1 MTSEE
6 VVRTFLRF
14 FEKHGHLRIPG
25 ASIVPKDDPT
35 LLFINSGMAPL
46 KPYFLG
52 QKRPPQPNLCNVQPS
67 IRTVDIDSV
76 GDRQHL
82 TLFEMLGSW
91 SVGEYWKD
99 HAIELAYKLLVDE
112 FHYDPKLLYATVYS
126 GNAEH
131 NIPPDDESIAAW
143 QRAGLPSDH
152 IVPLGE
158 DNFWGPAGKY
168 GPCGPCTEVFFDTGP
183 DHGPAYT
190 PGAHFDSEN
199 RYIEIWNAGVF
210 MEFDKQPGGL
220 SRLGLR
226 SVDTGSGLERM
237 LMNLNRLDSVYET
250 DRLQPIFQVVRQQM
264 GSSSDDSMVL
274 DAKIISDHL
283 RSASFILAHGVTPSN
298 TGRGYIPRRLIRK
311 CVAMTTRRRLD
322 HFRFN
327 EVLNTIIQVVGRDY
341 PVMSANRA
349 RILELVETESKAF
362 ALRMKQGLERL
373 SALAAQKPFRLSGQ
387 DALSL
392 FATFGVPMPIIR
404 DLVGD
409 YGGELDEA
417 GFEEAFKQH
426 QEVSRTGLQGEDG
439 FDALAEVASPT
450 VYLGEETATANG
462 QIQAI
467 FVNHELSEEA
477 SEGTELDIVTDRTSF
492 YAEGGGQVGDTGLI
506 KGPHGS
512 VEISDTVKRLGLYF
526 VHHGKIISGSIARG
540 ESVELVADGDR
551 RRRIRAN
558 HSATHLLQSAL
569 RTVLGPH
576 VQQAGSR
583 VEPSRLRFDFQ
594 HTERVTPEQRRQ
606 IELLVNDFI
615 RQNVPAQIE
624 LTTYPDAIS
633 RNALAFFGDT
643 YGDTVRMVRF
653 DGFSTELCGGSHV
666 RATGDIGAFRIVSEA
681 SVMSGVRRIVA
692 LTGEEAIRHSQ
703 HADEILEAVAN
714 RLHVAPDNLESQ
726 IAKILDRAKQQS
738 PAASSP
744 KPSMGAMRTQLQT
757 APSGIPYLFLE
768 ADEDPVALRTMALE
782 AADQLAA
789 VVSLVSIRGDKTSL
803 AVCVPKSLLD
813 SVKANEILS
822 QMLAAI
828 KGGHG
833 GGKAHL
839 AQGGGPAGVDIEA
852 LRDAFARALGTG
864 PTDGRIEHSLLR
876 SGR

>member
-6 VVRTFLRF
+6 VVQTFLRF

-52 QKRPPQPNLCNVQPS
+52 QRRPPQPNLCNVQPC

-76 GDRQHL
+76 GDRHHL

-91 SVGEYWKD
+91 SIGQYWKD
-99 HAIELAYKLLVDE
+99 HAIELAYALLVDE
-112 FHYDPKLLYATVYS
+112 FHYDPKLLYASVYS
-126 GNAEH
+126 GNPDH

-143 QRAGLPSDH
+143 ERVGLASDH
-152 IVPLGE
+152 IVLLGE

-168 GPCGPCTEVFFDTGP
+168 GPCGPCTEVFFDTGAE
-183 DHGPAYT
+183 HGPTYV
-190 PGAHFDSEN
+190 PGGHFDSES

-210 MEFDKQPGGL
+210 MEFDKQPNGL

-237 LMNLNRLDSVYET
+237 LMNLNRCESVYET
-250 DRLQPIFQVVRQQM
+250 DRLRPIFEVVREQM
-264 GSSSDDSMVL
+264 GGASDESVAGE
-274 DAKIISDHL
+274 AKMITDHL

-311 CVAMTTRRRLD
+311 CVAMTTRRRLEN
-322 HFRFN
+322 FRFD
-327 EVLNTIIQVVGRDY
+327 EVLNTVIEVLGRDY
-341 PVMSANRA
+341 SVLPANRN
-349 RILELVETESKAF
+349 RILELMESESKAF

-373 SALAAQKPFRLSGQ
+373 SALAAHKPFRLSGQ

-392 FATFGVPMPIIR
+392 FATFGVPLPIIR

-439 FDALAEVASPT
+439 FEALAEAASPT
-450 VYLGEETATANG
+450 VYLGEENTTVTG
-462 QIQAI
+462 LIQAL
-467 FVNHELSEEA
+467 FVNQELSDRA
-477 SEGTELDIVTDRTSF
+477 SEGAEVDIVVDRTTF
-492 YAEGGGQVGDTGLI
+492 YAEGGGQVGDTGII
-506 KGPHGS
+506 KAPHGA
-512 VEISDTVKRLGLYF
+512 VEVADTVKRLGLYF
-526 VHHGKIISGSIARG
+526 VHHGKVVSGSIARG
-540 ESVELVADGDR
+540 ETVELQADGER
-551 RRRIRAN
+551 RLRIRAN

-583 VEPSRLRFDFQ
+583 VEASRLRFDFQ

-606 IELLVNDFI
+606 IELLVNSFI
-615 RQNVPAQIE
+615 RKNVPAQIE
-624 LTTYPDAIS
+624 LTTYADAIS

-643 YGDTVRMVRF
+643 YGETVRMIRF

-666 RATGDIGAFRIVSEA
+666 RATGDIGAFRILSES

-703 HADEILEAVAN
+703 HADEILEAVSS
-714 RLHVAPDNLESQ
+714 RLHVAPDSVEGQ
-726 IAKILDRAKQQS
+726 IVKILERAKQQT
-738 PAASSP
+738 PTAASG
-744 KPSMGAMRTQLQT
+744 KQTTDAMRAQLQT
-757 APSGIPYLFLE
+757 APSGVPYLFLE
-768 ADEDPVALRTMALE
+768 VDQDPVGLRTIALE
-782 AADQLAA
+782 AAEQLAA
-789 VVSLVSIRGDKTSL
+789 AVSLISIRGDKMSVV
-803 AVCVPKSLLD
+803 VCVSKSLTN
-813 SVKANEILS
+813 SVQANDILAR
-822 QMLAAI
+822 MLSAI

-839 AQGGGPAGVDIEA
+839 AQGGGPAGADINA
-852 LRDAFARALGTG
+852 LRAAFAQALEAVPSNPRA
-864 PTDGRIEHSLLR
+864 
-876 SGR
+876 